1 MADGSVRPLISACI
15 MQRRSSNQESF
26 LGFFCAGQAEP
37 YQEYLFFSPSH
48 CHLNISFPWA
58 SPPPPAA
65 LLIISCPHPSSFYF
79 FIFYFNVSSYLALGL
94 TSLGKNTKSCALTH
108 HQSGF
113 LSITLL
119 PSGTGY
125 INISSAYISYKKVQT
140 IFSSSTPNLLRLV
153 LFSSF
158 HHLNSPSPIC

>member
-1 MADGSVRPLISACI
+1 MADGSVSPLISACI

-26 LGFFCAGQAEP
+26 LRFFCAGQAEP
-37 YQEYLFFSPSH
+37 YQEYLFFPPHTVTLISLFPEPHLLPS
-48 CHLNISFPWA
+48 
-58 SPPPPAA
+58 AA
-65 LLIISCPHPSSFYF
+65 LLIISCPHPAF
-79 FIFYFNVSSYLALGL
+79 FFFFYFNVSFYLALGL

-125 INISSAYISYKKVQT
+125 INIYFWLYFLQKGT
-140 IFSSSTPNLLRLV
+140 DHFFLL
-153 LFSSF
+153 
-158 HHLNSPSPIC
+158 HP